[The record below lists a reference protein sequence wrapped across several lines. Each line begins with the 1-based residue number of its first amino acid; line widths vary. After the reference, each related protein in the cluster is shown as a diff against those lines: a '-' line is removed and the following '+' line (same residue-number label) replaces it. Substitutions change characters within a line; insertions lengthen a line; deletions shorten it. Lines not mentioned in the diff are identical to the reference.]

1 MAHSLL
7 YPRLPPAV
15 AQHLFEDLNAQS
27 VVTMP
32 HATSHPDA
40 VFAALGGV
48 EASEDMLGS
57 LAEAIRHEAQ
67 MTGFPRPP
75 EDGSAG
81 AARFDLACAEILRRR
96 MDIVPAE
103 AASVDIWAFIGAVLV
118 PDVCFWRFPEP
129 PADRVIGPD
138 LTRHTFAR
146 LWWRAYMLADLDGQE
161 GLSALSA
168 ISESEMNQLF
178 ERRSIGGNR
187 LLVRATARRL
197 LKLDK
202 DRRRREPVRDAIRR
216 IRRLLAFLIPESLA
230 DSELDDVIAEVF
242 HHASSATAVPPPP
255 VQHPPPLQLRPRPDV
270 TPPRVPPET
279 PPPFVEFDDVRLAE
293 VPAQIARV
301 VGDKGGV
308 AGSDLAG
315 LYESTYHVKV
325 SASRVELLN
334 RLAWSASG
342 RQFIKRDEINDL
354 WLPGSVTPSP
364 ITQLGDWTIGRI
376 RRRALDLL
384 RANPKQDP
392 WEQLIGEAYQA
403 DGGRTPKVVLGIVG
417 KLVAE
422 VKREMRYK

>member
-1 MAHSLL
+1 MAPSLL

-15 AQHLFEDLNAQS
+15 AQHLLEDLKSQS
-27 VVTMP
+27 IVTMQ
-32 HATSHPDA
+32 HTTSHPDA

-48 EASEDMLGS
+48 EASKEILGS
-57 LAEAIRHEAQ
+57 LADAIRHEAQ
-67 MTGFPRPP
+67 ATGFPRPP
-75 EDGSAG
+75 QDGSAG
-81 AARFDLACAEILRRR
+81 AARFDLACAEILRKR

-103 AASVDIWAFIGAVLV
+103 AASVDVWAFFGAVLV

-146 LWWRAYMLADLDGQE
+146 LWWRTYMLADLDGQE

-178 ERRSIGGNR
+178 ERRAIGGNR
-187 LLVRATARRL
+187 RLVRAAAHRL
-197 LKLDK
+197 LMLEK

-216 IRRLLAFLIPESLA
+216 IRRLLAFVIPESLA
-230 DSELDDVIAEVF
+230 DSDLDEVIAEVF
-242 HHASSATAVPPPP
+242 DHASSGPAVPPPP
-255 VQHPPPLQLRPRPDV
+255 SPGPDV
-270 TPPRVPPET
+270 TPPPVPPET
-279 PPPFVEFDDVRLAE
+279 PPPSVEFDDVRLAE

-301 VGDKGGV
+301 VADKGGV

-325 SASRVELLN
+325 SASRVDLLN
-334 RLAWSASG
+334 RLAWSAGG
-342 RQFIKRDEINDL
+342 RQFIRRDEINDL
-354 WLPGSVTPSP
+354 WLPGSVTPTP

-376 RRRALDLL
+376 RRRASDLL

-392 WEQLIGEAYQA
+392 WEQLVGEVYQA

-422 VKREMRYK
+422 LKREMRSK

>member
-1 MAHSLL
+1 MAPSLL

-15 AQHLFEDLNAQS
+15 AQHLFEDLKSQS

-48 EASEDMLGS
+48 EASKDVLGS

-67 MTGFPRPP
+67 TTGFPRPP

-81 AARFDLACAEILRRR
+81 AARFDLACADILRKR
-96 MDIVPAE
+96 MGMVPAE
-103 AASVDIWAFIGAVLV
+103 AASVDVWAFIGAVLV
-118 PDVCFWRFPEP
+118 PDVSFWRFPEP

-187 LLVRATARRL
+187 RLVRASARRL
-197 LKLDK
+197 LKLEK

-230 DSELDDVIAEVF
+230 DSELDQVIAQVF
-242 HHASSATAVPPPP
+242 DHASSGPAVPPPP
-255 VQHPPPLQLRPRPDV
+255 VQPPPRPDV
-270 TPPRVPPET
+270 LPPRVPAET
-279 PPPFVEFDDVRLAE
+279 PLPSVEFDDVRLAE

-301 VGDKGGV
+301 VVEKGGV
-308 AGSDLAG
+308 AASDLAG

-334 RLAWSASG
+334 RLAWSAGG

-364 ITQLGDWTIGRI
+364 ITPLGDWTIGRI

-392 WEQLIGEAYQA
+392 WEQLVGEVYQA

-422 VKREMRYK
+422 LKREMRSK